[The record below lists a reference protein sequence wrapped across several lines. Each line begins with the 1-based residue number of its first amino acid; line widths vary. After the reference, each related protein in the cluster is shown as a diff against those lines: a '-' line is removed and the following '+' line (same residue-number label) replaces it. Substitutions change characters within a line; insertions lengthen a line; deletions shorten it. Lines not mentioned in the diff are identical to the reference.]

1 MRLSIP
7 LLVFTA
13 VALLGCASS
22 EATQNISRSEIG
34 VQEIQDSS
42 ARTVLGLIQQHRPSW
57 FRQSDR
63 DYSSYARGT
72 RKIGLV
78 VYIDGQ
84 RYGEGSS
91 ALSSISAFRVHLIEH
106 LRADEALSQHGIGH
120 EEGAIHVTTHYQAEE
135 DEEENEEDG
144 ADENND

>member
-1 MRLSIP
+1 MRLSLP
-7 LLVFTA
+7 LLVFTV

-22 EATQNISRSEIG
+22 EATQNISRSQIG
-34 VQEIQDSS
+34 VQEIKDSS

-57 FRQSDR
+57 FRQSNR

-72 RKIGLV
+72 RKIGFV

-120 EEGAIHVTTHYQAEE
+120 EEGAIYVTTRHQAE
-135 DEEENEEDG
+135 
-144 ADENND
+144 